1 MNNKFNRVA
10 FFIRSYNDV
19 DHFVPLIAE
28 FILKK
33 ENPIIIINSDFKLDH
48 DYRFLYLKKL
58 GNLEVIYDIDEEYVK
73 FSKKKE
79 GFFFKIF
86 KKYYNLKRSK
96 KSFIGKFNRYFF
108 FNCKDQVAFLKSKN
122 IGICAFEWSTPFA
135 RGELVEKYFFAAKG
149 IGITT
154 IAIPHGCNVFLN
166 SDVTSGYR
174 KLIYKGII
182 PDQSDTN
189 LFDYYIFQNP
199 IRRDGWIKWGFDPV
213 KTQAWG
219 SLRFYPGWASK
230 NREICPKFNF
240 KENSKKKKLKIV
252 FMQFQKEYNI
262 KNELIF
268 DTLKKISFLDDVLLT
283 VKDATREGKE
293 YYDKNKASNNLGD
306 SLVGWYGNEVHS
318 PALIDWADIVIVI
331 GGSIGIEAILQNKI
345 LIYPLYLNTNTTLYE
360 YFEAAHCP
368 KSYKE
373 LEIFLNDRVQGKNL
387 PKLNGSEKL
396 INEIVY
402 AGKESFNV
410 PQKYYEQ
417 FKAINFNYGKFFN

>member
-1 MNNKFNRVA
+1 LNNKFNRVA

-96 KSFIGKFNRYFF
+96 KSFIGKFYRYFF

>member
-1 MNNKFNRVA
+1 MKNKFKRVA

-33 ENPIIIINSDFKLDH
+33 ENPLIIINTDFMMDN
-48 DYRFLYLKKL
+48 DYRFIYLKTL
-58 GNLEVIYDIDEEYVK
+58 GNLEVINDIDEEYVK
-73 FSKKKE
+73 FSKKKK
-79 GFFFKIF
+79 GLFHRLF
-86 KKYYNLKRSK
+86 KKFYNLKRSK
-96 KSFIGKFNRYFF
+96 KSFIGKIHRYFF
-108 FNCKDQVAFLKSKN
+108 FDCKDQVEFLKSK
-122 IGICAFEWSTPFA
+122 GVAICAFEWSTPFA

-174 KLIYKGII
+174 KLVHKGII

-199 IRRDGWIKWGFDPV
+199 IRRDGWIKWGFDPI

-219 SLRFYPGWASK
+219 SLRFYPEWASK

-240 KENSKKKKLKIV
+240 EKNSKEKKLKIV
-252 FMQFQKEYNI
+252 FMQFQKEYNL

-268 DTLKKISFLDDVLLT
+268 DTLKKISFLDNILLT

-293 YYDKNKASNNLGD
+293 YYDRNKATNTLGN

-368 KSYKE
+368 ESYKE

-387 PKLNGSEKL
+387 PKLKGSEKL

-417 FKAINFNYGKFFN
+417 FKAINFNYGKYFN

>member
-1 MNNKFNRVA
+1 LNNKFKRVA

-33 ENPIIIINSDFKLDH
+33 ENPIIIINTDFTIDS
-48 DYRFLYLKKL
+48 DYRFIYLKKL

-73 FSKKKE
+73 FSKKKKS
-79 GFFFKIF
+79 FFHTIF
-86 KKYYNLKRSK
+86 KKFYNLKRSK
-96 KSFIGKFNRYFF
+96 KSFIGKFHRYFF
-108 FNCKDQVAFLKSKN
+108 FDCKDQVEFLKSKDV
-122 IGICAFEWSTPFA
+122 GICAFEWSTPFA

-182 PDQSDTN
+182 PDQSETN

-219 SLRFYPGWASK
+219 SLRFYPEWASK
-230 NREICPKFNF
+230 NKEICPKFNF
-240 KENSKKKKLKIV
+240 KENSKEKKLKIV
-252 FMQFQKEYNI
+252 FMQFQKEYNL
-262 KNELIF
+262 KNKLIF
-268 DTLKKISFLDDVLLT
+268 DTLKKISFLDNVLLT

-293 YYDKNKASNNLGD
+293 YYDRNKVSNNLGK

-373 LEIFLNDRVQGKNL
+373 LEIFLNDRVHGKNL
-387 PKLNGSEKL
+387 PKLKGSEIL

>member
-1 MNNKFNRVA
+1 MNNKFKRVA

-33 ENPIIIINSDFKLDH
+33 ENPIIIINTDFTIDS
-48 DYRFLYLKKL
+48 DYRFIYLKKL

-73 FSKKKE
+73 FSKKKKS
-79 GFFFKIF
+79 FFHKIF
-86 KKYYNLKRSK
+86 KKFYNLKRSK
-96 KSFIGKFNRYFF
+96 KSFIGKFHRYFF
-108 FNCKDQVAFLKSKN
+108 FDCKDQVEFLKSKDV
-122 IGICAFEWSTPFA
+122 GICAFEWSTPFA

-149 IGITT
+149 IGVNT

-219 SLRFYPGWASK
+219 SLRFYPDWASK

-240 KENSKKKKLKIV
+240 KENSKAKKLKIV

-293 YYDKNKASNNLGD
+293 YYDKNKASNTLGS
-306 SLVGWYGNEVHS
+306 SLIGWYGNEVHS

-368 KSYKE
+368 ESYKE

-387 PKLNGSEKL
+387 PKLKGSEKL

-410 PQKYYEQ
+410 PQKYYEL

>member
-1 MNNKFNRVA
+1 M
-10 FFIRSYNDV
+10 
-19 DHFVPLIAE
+19 
-28 FILKK
+28 
-33 ENPIIIINSDFKLDH
+33 
-48 DYRFLYLKKL
+48 
-58 GNLEVIYDIDEEYVK
+58 
-73 FSKKKE
+73 
-79 GFFFKIF
+79 
-86 KKYYNLKRSK
+86 
-96 KSFIGKFNRYFF
+96 
-108 FNCKDQVAFLKSKN
+108 
-122 IGICAFEWSTPFA
+122 
-135 RGELVEKYFFAAKG
+135 
-149 IGITT
+149 
-154 IAIPHGCNVFLN
+154 
-166 SDVTSGYR
+166 
-174 KLIYKGII
+174 
-182 PDQSDTN
+182 
-189 LFDYYIFQNP
+189 
-199 IRRDGWIKWGFDPV
+199 
-213 KTQAWG
+213 
-219 SLRFYPGWASK
+219 RFYPGWASK

-368 KSYKE
+368 ESYKE

-387 PKLNGSEKL
+387 PKLKGSEKL
-396 INEIVY
+396 INEMVY

-410 PQKYYEQ
+410 PQKYYEL

>member
-33 ENPIIIINSDFKLDH
+33 ENPLIIINTDFKIDD
-48 DYRFLYLKKL
+48 DYRFMYLKKL
-58 GNLEVIYDIDEEYVK
+58 GNLEIIYDVDEEYVK
-73 FSKKKE
+73 FSKDKK
-79 GFFFKIF
+79 GFFHRLF
-86 KKYYNLKRSK
+86 KKFYNLKRSK
-96 KSFIGKFNRYFF
+96 KSFIGKFHRYFF
-108 FNCKDQVAFLKSKN
+108 FNCKDQVEFLKSKDV
-122 IGICAFEWSTPFA
+122 GICAFEWSTPFA

-174 KLIYKGII
+174 KLIHKGTI
-182 PDQSDTN
+182 PDQSETN

-219 SLRFYPGWASK
+219 SLRFYPDWASK

-240 KENSKKKKLKIV
+240 KENFKEKKLKIV

-293 YYDKNKASNNLGD
+293 YYDRNKASNNLGK

-373 LEIFLNDRVQGKNL
+373 LEIFLNDRVNGKNL
-387 PKLNGSEKL
+387 PKLKGSEKL